1 MTTTYSS
8 AYGSFSFEEG
18 FYNQNKELIDA
29 YFDRAELRNTYG
41 IDVEGHEGVRFGF
54 DGTGYESMQ
63 KSLPWVLSPVCI
75 KDEELSAG
83 EKGQVDLFRKL
94 YALMIVAHTRVTFEY
109 TDMAI
114 GDGFGFYVRQKAT
127 IIPDSHRDGSDL
139 TNFFLVESCTT
150 EDLGYN
156 DRNIINAGYENGYDL
171 HNEDDVKYLKDDY
184 LNNWYRQQGKEYQS
198 KYSLDCV
205 IEALKKLA
213 NDSPT
218 YNGAIAEWRFDDD
231 CGDVVREATHNATG
245 N

>member
-18 FYNQNKELIDA
+18 FYNQNKELIDS

-41 IDVEGHEGVRFGF
+41 IDVEGHKGVRFGF

-109 TDMAI
+109 TDMAT

-127 IIPDSHRDGSDL
+127 IIPNGHRDGSDL
-139 TNFFLVESCTT
+139 TNFFSVESCIT

-171 HNEDDVKYLKDDY
+171 HNKDDIQYLKDDY
-184 LNNWYRQQGKEYQS
+184 LDDWYYQQTVTYRQRH
-198 KYSLDCV
+198 SLDSIV
-205 IEALKKLA
+205 EALKKLA
-213 NDSPT
+213 DDNNT
-218 YNGAIAEWRFDDD
+218 YNGAIAEWRFYDD